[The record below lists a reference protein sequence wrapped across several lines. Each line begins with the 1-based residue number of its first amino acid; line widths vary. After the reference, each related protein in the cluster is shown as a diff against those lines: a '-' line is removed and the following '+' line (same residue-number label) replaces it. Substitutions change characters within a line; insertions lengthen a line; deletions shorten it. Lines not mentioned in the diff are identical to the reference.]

1 MPLHSAS
8 RLWRVDTATSLAESS
23 LAVMCGIVGIVPH
36 AGVPA
41 APDITKIRDLITAA
55 RAVADG
61 LGAEADA
68 SPAVLDGLGEVA
80 RSLGAAADATR
91 GAAGVLAVAADPDL
105 HDDAAAA
112 LDAIVATV
120 DGLDSSWADSVSV
133 GTDGIGADAL
143 AALGAVRD
151 AAWSLR
157 TDRLGAAKAA
167 LALAG
172 GACSP
177 TAAVGWAAIQRSLDA
192 IDRLE
197 VRGRDSA
204 GIHVSATVDAA
215 AAGDLGHLAG
225 RSDPLFTDTAV
236 DVNHVDAEQLM
247 VSFTYKAAAEIG
259 ELGDNTR
266 SLRASIAADTALRR
280 LLSLEGARVIV
291 LGHTRWASVGVISEP
306 NTHPL
311 NSTETEVASTGPYAI
326 ASLNGDVDNHGDLR
340 VDHALAIH
348 DKITT
353 DAKVIPVMWSR
364 RLADGLDPAEA
375 FRRTVMTFEG
385 SVAVCGQCV
394 VDPDLVMLALAG
406 SGQGLYVGLAP
417 DAYVIA
423 SEPYGV
429 VADAA
434 EYVRMDGE
442 SGGEIMALDARVG
455 GRAGISRRAYD
466 GTEQPIDDVDIAIA
480 EVTTRDIDLG
490 DAPHYLLKEIS
501 EAPESMHKTL
511 RGRIVDI
518 DGRRVAHLG
527 ETGVPSAVRERLANG
542 SISRVRVIGQG
553 TAAVAGQSTA
563 AIIDTLTGGGLD
575 AVAITATELS
585 GFGLRPDMS
594 DTLVIAV
601 SQSGTTTD
609 TNRTVDLLR
618 SRGAAVIAIVNRR
631 GSDLTER
638 ADGVVYT
645 SDGRDVEMSVAST
658 KAFYAQV
665 AAGALLACEVVSA
678 TGLGDE
684 VRRHRL
690 LSSLADLPAA
700 MREVLAERPAIA
712 EAAHRLAPSKRY
724 WAVVGNGPNRVAAN
738 EVRIKLSELCY
749 KSIASDIT
757 EDKKHIDLS
766 SEPLILV
773 CAAGLSGSTADDVA
787 KETAIF
793 SAHKATAVVVADRG
807 ETRFTAAAVIG
818 VPSVDPALG
827 FVLSAMVGHLFGYEA
842 ARAIDASAMPLRR
855 AREAIEHAAADLG
868 DGDAVIARL
877 RTDLDGPARDLAA
890 GLRSGLYDG
899 HLEASTAVRMMSLL
913 ADVAS
918 DRPIERYT
926 AATGKVGTPT
936 LLIEDLL
943 AALTAGI
950 DELTRPIDAIK
961 HQAKTVTVGI
971 SRSDSD
977 LLDVAL
983 VGEVLTAG
991 AGRDVLAYRTLK
1003 VLAALD
1009 AAVDEVVGFT
1019 RYGIEAAT
1027 LAVVDRG
1034 GLSRNLTSRADGDP
1048 VLRGTKRYVAENREV
1063 LVARGRGDGR
1073 IVILVPEVKGVTCTG
1088 LTLLHVRLRDRL
1100 SVADARRCLQGYD
1113 NRYDRLVDWVSE
1125 TEGSFD
1131 DERLADIDVAE
1142 LLIAPISETAD
1153 HWVAGA
1159 GGRAS

>member
-1 MPLHSAS
+1 
-8 RLWRVDTATSLAESS
+8 
-23 LAVMCGIVGIVPH
+23 MCGIVGIVPH
-36 AGVPA
+36 AGVPS
-41 APDITKIRDLITAA
+41 APDVGAIKELVARATAA
-55 RAVADG
+55 ATSIDVA
-61 LGAEADA
+61 ATTVAA
-68 SPAVLDGLGEVA
+68 ACAVLDDAVRDLT
-80 RSLGAAADATR
+80 AAADATR

-105 HDDAAAA
+105 HAVVTAQ
-112 LDAIVATV
+112 LDAVVAAV
-120 DGLDSSWADSVSV
+120 DSLDASWADTVSA
-133 GTDGIGADAL
+133 GSGGEGANAL
-143 AALGAVRD
+143 ATVGAVRD
-151 AAWSLR
+151 AVWSLR
-157 TDRLGAAKAA
+157 TDRLGAASAA
-167 LALAG
+167 LDLAG
-172 GACSP
+172 GQTSA
-177 TAAVGWAAIQRSLDA
+177 TGAVGWSAIQRSLDA

-204 GIHVSATVDAA
+204 GIHVALTIDTA
-215 AAGDLGHLAG
+215 AAGDLSHLA
-225 RSDPLFTDTAV
+225 RRCDPLFTDSAV
-236 DVNHVDAEQLM
+236 DVRAIGDDTTL

-266 SLRASIAADTALRR
+266 AIRAGITADTALRR
-280 LLSLEGARVIV
+280 LMGIDGVRVVV

-311 NSTETEVASTGPYAI
+311 NSDEVSDREPGPYAI

-340 VDHALAIH
+340 VDHGLAIQN
-348 DKITT
+348 KITT

-364 RLADGLDPAEA
+364 RLADGLSPLEA
-375 FRRTVMTFEG
+375 FRRTVSTFEG
-385 SVAVCGQCV
+385 SVAVCGQCA
-394 VDPDLVMLALAG
+394 VDTDAVLLALAG

-429 VADAA
+429 VAESA
-434 EYVRMDGE
+434 EYMRMDGE
-442 SGGEIMALDARVG
+442 SGGEIIQLDAGVGGLDGVTRVG
-455 GRAGISRRAYD
+455 YD
-466 GTEQPIDDVDIAIA
+466 GAEIPVSTDDVAVA

-501 EAPESMHKTL
+501 EAPESMRKTL
-511 RGRIVDI
+511 RGRIVDV
-518 DGRRVAHLG
+518 DGQRRADLG
-527 ETGVPSAVRERLANG
+527 EAGLPASIREHLANG
-542 SISRVRVIGQG
+542 SITRVRVIGQG

-563 AIIDTLTGGGLD
+563 AIIDTLAAGALD
-575 AVAITATELS
+575 VTAVTATELS

-618 SRGAAVIAIVNRR
+618 TRGAAVIAIVNRR

-665 AAGALLACEVVSA
+665 AAGALLACAVVDSA
-678 TGLGDE
+678 GLGDAA
-684 VRRHRL
+684 RRHRL
-690 LSSLADLPAA
+690 LSSLVELLSA
-700 MREVLAERPAIA
+700 MSDVLEQRPAIA
-712 EAAHRLAPSKRY
+712 DAAQRLAPQKRY

-793 SAHKATAVVVADRG
+793 SAHKATTVVVADRG
-807 ETRFTAAAVIG
+807 ETRFTASAVIG

-842 ARAIDASAMPLRR
+842 ARAIDASAVPLRR
-855 AREAIEHAAADLG
+855 ARQAIEHAAAELT

-877 RTDLDGPARDLAA
+877 RTELSGPARDLGA
-890 GLRSGLYDG
+890 GLRAGTYDG
-899 HLEASTAVRMMSLL
+899 HLEASTAVRIMGLL
-913 ADVAS
+913 GDIAS
-918 DRPIERYT
+918 DRPVERYT
-926 AATGKVGTPT
+926 AATGKVGTPS

-977 LLDVAL
+977 LLDVPL
-983 VGEVLTAG
+983 VTEVLSTG

-1009 AAVDEVVGFT
+1009 PAVIDVVGFT
-1019 RYGIEAAT
+1019 RYGIEGST

-1034 GLSRNLTSRADGDP
+1034 GLSRSLTSRADSDP
-1048 VLRGTKRYVAENREV
+1048 TLRGTKRYVAESREV

-1073 IVILVPEVKGVTCTG
+1073 IVILVPEVKATTCTG
-1088 LTLLHVRLRDRL
+1088 ITLLHVRLRDRL

-1113 NRYDRLVDWVSE
+1113 NRYERLVDWVSE
-1125 TEGSFD
+1125 TEASFD
-1131 DERLADIDVAE
+1131 DARLSDIDVAE
-1142 LLIAPISETAD
+1142 LLIAPISDTAD
-1153 HWVAGA
+1153 YWVSRD
-1159 GGRAS
+1159 GGRRS